1 VVIYITLPAGFV
13 PLLQVTF
20 IVLLENFYLGRLTVK
35 DRDKTHMIIVLILIM
50 WYQITGLITASVF
63 NGLFDMWIVL
73 IQAVSRSASLFV
85 GVEVDLVADWF
96 QIVLSSE
103 VFRSARISWADRSAT
118 RGDCDEE
125 LLLGLFIRILVLS
138 ICRAD

>member
-1 VVIYITLPAGFV
+1 
-13 PLLQVTF
+13 
-20 IVLLENFYLGRLTVK
+20 
-35 DRDKTHMIIVLILIM
+35 MIIVLILIM